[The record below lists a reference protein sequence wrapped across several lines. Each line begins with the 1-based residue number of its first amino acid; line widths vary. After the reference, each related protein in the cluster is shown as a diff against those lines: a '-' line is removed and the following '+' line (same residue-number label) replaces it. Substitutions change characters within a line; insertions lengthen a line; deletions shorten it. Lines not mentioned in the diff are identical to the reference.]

1 MNDSPLQPVA
11 TPEPRLKVALRWL
24 LAIAMVTVGVT
35 HFTSPDG
42 FVSIVPS
49 FLPEPLLLVYLSGV
63 AEIAGGVGI
72 LVPRVR
78 RAAGWGLIALYIAVF
93 PANIHMAVN
102 QVPLGDAQVP
112 AWALWLRLPLQ
123 AVFIAWAWWVAAGAE
138 RRARG
143 RA

>member
-63 AEIAGGVGI
+63 AEVAGGVGI

>member
-1 MNDSPLQPVA
+1 
-11 TPEPRLKVALRWL
+11 
-24 LAIAMVTVGVT
+24 MVTVGVT

-42 FVSIVPS
+42 FVSIVPP

-63 AEIAGGVGI
+63 AEVAGGVGI

-102 QVPLGDAQVP
+102 QVPLGDTPAP
-112 AWALWLRLPLQ
+112 AWVLWLRLPLQ
-123 AVFIAWAWWVAAGAE
+123 AVFIAWAWWVAA
-138 RRARG
+138 ARP
-143 RA
+143 RPR

>member
-1 MNDSPLQPVA
+1 MTDPGSPLQAVA
-11 TPEPRLKVALRWL
+11 PPEPRLKVALRWL
-24 LAIAMVTVGVT
+24 LAIAMVWIGVT

-42 FVSIVPS
+42 FVSIVPPY
-49 FLPEPLLLVYLSGV
+49 LPAPLLLVHLSGV

-102 QVPLGDAQVP
+102 QVPLGDTQVP

-123 AVFIAWAWWVAAGAE
+123 AVFIAWAWWVAA
-138 RRARG
+138 ARP
-143 RA
+143 RPR